1 MRNTGPDFEMTL
13 GEIAEVCGGEVGED
27 WASAVATGV
36 STDTREV
43 QPGEL
48 FVALT
53 GARHNGHD
61 FVGEAFERGAVGAV
75 VARGKRGVVVGRQPL
90 VTVDDTLVALGKIAS
105 RHRSKFN
112 VAITAVS
119 GSTGKTTTK
128 NMLGG
133 ILAQSGPTLAAPGT
147 YNNEIGVPKALLSLS
162 AEHRFCVLEFAM
174 RGPGEI
180 AYLAKLAEPQV
191 GVITNVGQSHVGR
204 LGSREAI
211 AQVKAELLQHLPAD
225 GAAVLNAGGFFF
237 QVFAEMAPCDV
248 ISFGLG
254 ADADVRA
261 VNVGPA
267 GLDGMDFVLAAA
279 DREVPV
285 HLQVLGQHNVMNALA
300 AAAAALALEVSP
312 ESIATGL
319 SEYAGAPMRL
329 EPVQGPRGSMIIN
342 DAYNASPDSVE
353 AALAVLAACA
363 GRKILVFGDMLELG
377 AAAEEAHRV
386 CGEQAARAG
395 VAWLVAVSEM
405 AAAAAE
411 EAAKHGVRADLVA
424 DAQQAVEL
432 LRPEIG
438 EGDLILVKG
447 SRALELERVAEGLS
461 DG

>member
-1 MRNTGPDFEMTL
+1 MTL

-27 WASAVATGV
+27 WASVVATGV
-36 STDTREV
+36 STDTHEV

-48 FVALT
+48 FIALT
-53 GARHNGHD
+53 GPRQNGHD
-61 FVGEAFERGAVGAV
+61 FVGEAFERGAVGVVVARAKRAV
-75 VARGKRGVVVGRQPL
+75 VAGHEPL
-90 VTVDDTLVALGKIAS
+90 VTVEDTVIALGKIAS
-105 RHRSKFN
+105 RHRSRFD
-112 VAITAVS
+112 VAIAAVS

-128 NMLGG
+128 NMLGE
-133 ILAQSGPTLAAPGT
+133 ILAQAGPTLAAPGT
-147 YNNEIGVPKALLSLS
+147 YNNEIGVPKALLGVR

-180 AYLAKLAEPQV
+180 AYLAKLAAPQV

-254 ADADVRA
+254 PDAQVRA
-261 VNVGPA
+261 ADLSPA

-300 AAAAALALEVSP
+300 AAAAAVALEVSP
-312 ESIATGL
+312 ESIAAGL

-329 EPVQGPRGSMIIN
+329 EPVRGLRGSMIIN

-353 AALAVLAACA
+353 AALAVLAACG

-377 AAAEEAHRV
+377 PAAEEAHRV

-395 VAWLVAVSEM
+395 VAWLVAVGEM

-411 EAAKHGVRADLVA
+411 EAANRGVRTDVVE
-424 DAQQAVEL
+424 DAEQAVEL

-447 SRALELERVAEGLS
+447 SRAMELERVAEGLA
-461 DG
+461 DER